1 MAAALALS
9 RDSFTLARGSSIF
22 ALCRASDEANHLM
35 EELAQ
40 RFPDATLVIRVALPV
55 TRATLA
61 LQRGEAQGAIMLL
74 EPVRPYDHSPFAVF
88 WPAYIRG
95 QAYLQIESGAGRS
108 GAIPEHPRSSWW

>member
-1 MAAALALS
+1 RGRGIACGRRSVPGGTQVAAALALS

-55 TRATLA
+55 TRATLE

-74 EPVRPYDHSPFAVF
+74 EPVRPYDLRRS
-88 WPAYIRG
+88 
-95 QAYLQIESGAGRS
+95 QCSG
-108 GAIPEHPRSSWW
+108 PRTSEARRTCR